1 MTGMKPSEVAT
12 GRDTVLAERTG
23 KPTARKRGLTVKDV
37 ARVAGVAVGTVS
49 RVLNDNATVMPDVRE
64 KVLAAMRELN
74 YEPNAVARSMRAG
87 ATHVVGCI
95 VSDVVQLTAAQM
107 VTGAEQ
113 HLRDAGYAMF
123 VASSR
128 YDLAAER
135 DIIRSFRQRKIDGLI
150 LVISD
155 DEDPGYVAYLQGL
168 NLPIVLWERDAGGLF
183 NCVLSDH
190 CGGCSQAA
198 AYLLGLGHTRIAL
211 VAGHE
216 NTWVG
221 REMLRGYIEAH
232 AGRDIPVDRN
242 LVERADKFDLS
253 ACTKLLTGS
262 KRPTAI
268 IAPINDLTVVMSV
281 AKGLGLNVPMDLSV
295 ISVGDSNLIS
305 MTSPALT
312 VVRHDPRQVGK
323 TAAELLLS
331 MLGENPPSEPR
342 RLVFP
347 AELVL
352 RESCVEPK
360 KPV

>member
-1 MTGMKPSEVAT
+1 MKPNDVT
-12 GRDTVLAERTG
+12 TVRDTALAVRTG
-23 KPTARKRGLTVKDV
+23 IPLAKKRGLTVKDV

-64 KVLAAMRELN
+64 KVWVAMRELN

-107 VTGAEQ
+107 ITGAERL
-113 HLRDAGYAMF
+113 LRDAGYAMF
-123 VASSR
+123 VASAR
-128 YDLAAER
+128 YDIAAER

-150 LVISD
+150 LVISN
-155 DEDPGYVAYLQGL
+155 DEDPEYVAYLQAL
-168 NLPIVLWERDAGGLF
+168 NLPIVLWERDAGGRF

-190 CGGCSQAA
+190 RGGCSQAT
-198 AYLLGLGHTRIAL
+198 AYLLGLGHSRLAL
-211 VAGHE
+211 VTGHE
-216 NTWVG
+216 KTWVG

-232 AGRDIPVDRN
+232 EARNMPVNLD
-242 LVERADKFDLS
+242 LVEGADKFDLN
-253 ACTKLLTGS
+253 ACTRLLSGS

-268 IAPINDLTVVMSV
+268 IAPINDLAVVMSV
-281 AKGLGLNVPMDLSV
+281 AKGLGLRVPMDLSV
-295 ISVGDSNLIS
+295 VSVGDSNLIS

-331 MLGENPPSEPR
+331 LLGANPPSEQR
-342 RLVFP
+342 RVIFP

-352 RESCVEPK
+352 RESCVAPMSQA
-360 KPV
+360 